1 MDEVEVPRLGPG
13 AKSSPRAECVMIHI
27 DSTSP
32 RQSALPDS
40 FSQEL
45 GKQSS
50 LRINIDS
57 LDILGRTKGRPSS
70 NDEKWQQC
78 TSNSV

>member
-1 MDEVEVPRLGPG
+1 
-13 AKSSPRAECVMIHI
+13 MIHI

-57 LDILGRTKGRPSS
+57 LDVLGRTNGRPSS
-70 NDEKWQQC
+70 KDERWQR
-78 TSNSV
+78 